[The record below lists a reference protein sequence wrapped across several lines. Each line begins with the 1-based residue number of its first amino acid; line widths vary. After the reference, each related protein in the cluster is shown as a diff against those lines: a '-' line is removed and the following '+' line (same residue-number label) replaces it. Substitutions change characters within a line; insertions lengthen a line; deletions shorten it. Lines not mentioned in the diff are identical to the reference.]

1 MKGIWGKIAR
11 WLAEV
16 RDYLQAFGAF
26 GLFGIALLDSA
37 FVPLPG
43 GPDAVML
50 ILSGRNP
57 SMMPVYALAATLGST
72 IGCVLL
78 YYISRRAGRRALER
92 FPKQKR
98 ARVEGWIERYDVLSV
113 LVASLLP
120 PPFPFKLFVV
130 TAGVFHLKVVRFAL
144 AVAAGRAARFLLEGW
159 VAVAY
164 GERAQQFLADNFAW
178 IGLSLVAVVIA
189 VFLLRSLTRKK
200 SAEAEG

>member
-1 MKGIWGKIAR
+1 MKGIWAKIAR
-11 WLAEV
+11 WLTEV

-50 ILSGRNP
+50 VLSGREP
-57 SMMPVYALAATLGST
+57 SMMPLYALSATLGST
-72 IGCVLL
+72 IGCVIL

-92 FPKQKR
+92 FSEQKQ
-98 ARVEGWIERYDVLSV
+98 ARVKGWVERYDVLSV

-130 TAGVFHLKVVRFAL
+130 TAGVFRLNVVRFAL
-144 AVAAGRAARFLLEGW
+144 AVAAGRAARFFLEGW
-159 VAVAY
+159 VAVTY

-178 IGLSLVAVVIA
+178 IGLALVAVVIA
-189 VFLLRSLTRKK
+189 VFLLRGLARKR

>member
-1 MKGIWGKIAR
+1 MKGIWAKIAR
-11 WLAEV
+11 WLTEV

-50 ILSGRNP
+50 VLSGREP
-57 SMMPVYALAATLGST
+57 SMMPLYALSATLGST
-72 IGCVLL
+72 IGCVIL

-92 FPKQKR
+92 FSEQKQ
-98 ARVEGWIERYDVLSV
+98 ARVKGWVERYDVLSV

-130 TAGVFHLKVVRFAL
+130 TAGVFRLNVVRFAL
-144 AVAAGRAARFLLEGW
+144 AVAAGRAARFFLEGW
-159 VAVAY
+159 VAVTY

-178 IGLSLVAVVIA
+178 IGLALVAVVVA
-189 VFLLRSLTRKK
+189 VFLLRGVARKR